1 MLYRRGV
8 SNALLNN
15 FDEAISDFNNL
26 LLLEP
31 SNKAAQQKL
40 KVKNRDFP
48 FSDVFFRLS
57 TDA

>member
-40 KVKNRDFP
+40 KVKKSG
-48 FSDVFFRLS
+48 FSL
-57 TDA
+57 

>member
-48 FSDVFFRLS
+48 FSDVF
-57 TDA
+57 